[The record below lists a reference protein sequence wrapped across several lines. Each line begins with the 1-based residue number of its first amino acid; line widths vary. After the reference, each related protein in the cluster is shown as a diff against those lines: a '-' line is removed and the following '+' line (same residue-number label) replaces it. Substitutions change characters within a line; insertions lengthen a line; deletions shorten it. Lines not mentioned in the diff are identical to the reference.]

1 MAEVTISADSILQA
15 LNWRFATKSFDTSR
29 TVSSEDLNTILEAVR
44 LAPTS
49 YGFQPFHVTVVS
61 DPDTTAKLRRAAYD
75 QEQIT
80 SASHILVFSAR
91 PNISDRASN
100 LFSALRRNGVPEEA
114 VAKLEKFSK
123 ITNLIRTVTFSRTSW
138 AAKQAYLA
146 LGIASLTAA
155 ELGIDGCPMEG
166 FDAGKFAKIL
176 RLGDDLRPAVLFAIG
191 YRSASDKARP
201 KYRLPLRQLVTW
213 HDNQAALI

>member
-1 MAEVTISADSILQA
+1 MAKAAISADSILRA
-15 LNWRFATKSFDTSR
+15 LNWRYATKSFDTSR

-61 DPDTTAKLRRAAYD
+61 DPVTKAKLRKAAYE

-91 PNISDRASN
+91 PNIRDRASN
-100 LFSALRRNGVPEEA
+100 LFSTLRRNGAPEEI

-138 AAKQAYLA
+138 AAKQAYVA

-166 FDAGKFAKIL
+166 FDPGKFARIL

-191 YRSASDKARP
+191 YRSASDKVRP
-201 KYRLPLRQLVTW
+201 KYRLPLQQLVTW
-213 HDNQAALI
+213 HDVTAS